1 MTYTKKYKE
10 QIIKFLEYGH
20 TIKETA
26 EIFHIGTTTIK
37 SWKKQLKE
45 TGSLENK
52 HTRIQLPSKLPDVE
66 LMAYIEEYPDA
77 YLAEI
82 AAQFNCTDSAVSR
95 ACKRLGITRKKRRP
109 PIKNVQKN
117 NDKNT

>member
-37 SWKKQLKE
+37 SWKKQLD
-45 TGSLENK
+45 LFDN
-52 HTRIQLPSKLPDVE
+52 
-66 LMAYIEEYPDA
+66 
-77 YLAEI
+77 
-82 AAQFNCTDSAVSR
+82 
-95 ACKRLGITRKKRRP
+95 
-109 PIKNVQKN
+109 
-117 NDKNT
+117 